1 MMFQLNL
8 KAAVFGAVILAASS
22 ARADWVSV
30 DFESFDLGPL
40 PGGNYDTREAGDGR
54 WYVPNNA
61 STYGTVKQP
70 LVVNGIGR
78 DSSRGLEVGN
88 RGNNGNNVITNLRSS
103 RLNVAAGES
112 SLGGV
117 NPLFESSFWFRTAS
131 DKKVDGF
138 AFATESWG
146 TGDRNTL
153 LEFGTGASG
162 ISVKST
168 GRKSSEA
175 GDFTTQVL
183 TQELAW
189 GEWYQVFTKIL
200 FIDGVDND
208 VVTFGIYDKNNAQVG
223 SNLVSTTWEYGQRSI
238 GYNGGKIV
246 AVDAIG
252 FQARNG
258 NSVDGAVYID
268 NVTWGSSQVPEPGSL
283 ALVLAAGLA
292 GFAVRRRKA

>member
-22 ARADWVSV
+22 AQADAISV
-30 DFESFDLGPL
+30 DFGSFTAGAL
-40 PGGNYDTREAGDGR
+40 PGGNNDTRTAGGGQ

-61 STYGTVKQP
+61 PTYGTVTD
-70 LVVNGIGR
+70 GIGL
-78 DSSRGLEVGN
+78 SGSRGLEVGN

-131 DKKVDGF
+131 TTAVAGF

-208 VVTFGIYDKNNAQVG
+208 VVTFSIYDKNNAQVG

-252 FQARNG
+252 FQSRNG
-258 NSVDGAVYID
+258 VQGINGAVYID